1 MVIVIDLGRLLLY
14 IVYMYIEN
22 LISMFVW
29 EFISILYILYIILNI
44 ILIVCMRARE
54 GGFMI

>member
-1 MVIVIDLGRLLLY
+1 VVIVIDLGRLLLY